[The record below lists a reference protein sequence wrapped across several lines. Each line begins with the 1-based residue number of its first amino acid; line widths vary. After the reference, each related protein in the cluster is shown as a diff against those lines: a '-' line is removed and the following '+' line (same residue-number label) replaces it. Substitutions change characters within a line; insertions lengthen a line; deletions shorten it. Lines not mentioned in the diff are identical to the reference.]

1 MPRLGPELFLQI
13 PALVIAL
20 SFHEYAHAWVSDR
33 MGDPTPRVQ
42 GRLTLNP
49 LVHVDPIGMLMLLF
63 FRFGWAKPVQVNPY
77 NYESRERGI
86 ALVSLAGPAMNLL
99 LGLVSVMLIF
109 VSALWVGFQPL
120 TLFAEL
126 LAIYN
131 IGLAVFNL
139 LPIPPLDGSKLLF
152 LFLPRSVVYRYLDAV
167 GQWGTLILILLVST
181 GMVSAIIGPVASS
194 IFDLYSSIA
203 RAIFL

>member
-194 IFDLYSSIA
+194 IFGLYSSIA